1 LSTGNLALSG
11 NERPAGWPGGRVSR
25 GDYPASAVQRFTA
38 VRLSVDNVL
47 SKEISPVD
55 TKVPDM

>member
-1 LSTGNLALSG
+1 LCG

-25 GDYPASAVQRFTA
+25 GDYAAGAVQRFTA

-47 SKEISPVD
+47 SKEIRPAD